1 MVMDHIPEDPGEG
14 TEKPRK
20 KRKVPNTPRVREHRA
35 TMANMMSTVGRT
47 LPQCPTNPDELAFHW
62 QIPSDELIQV
72 SVKILRAVKGTRD
85 EELVDEVAGTDFN
98 LGPIAG
104 RFGPG
109 LYFIRG
115 GGRYSAKIAKVP
127 ISEEL
132 ARKHGFG
139 RAPDLPSA
147 ADLAA
152 QRTLSEAAKKPTDPL
167 DLAAAMELAAKRA
180 AREAIQE
187 IMPQLNMAGGPA
199 RVATPT
205 DTMGQFREMMAF
217 MNGIREDVRRDVERS
232 MGVSKPEPEE
242 PAPWWAGLVQSLGPV
257 LQSMVASRQ
266 AAPAPYQPQAIPPA
280 APVQAVGM
288 AQPAAPAADPA
299 MNKPQLPT
307 LTPQEQA
314 AAAPA
319 VKALQPWA
327 GQLLQLGAQ
336 PITAEEASSELVG
349 LIPPVFYE
357 ALVQFDD
364 LAQAKGPG
372 LLGYI
377 HPDMATERWREI
389 LHALAE
395 NLKRDEP

>member
-1 MVMDHIPEDPGEG
+1 MVMDHIPDEPGEA

-20 KRKVPNTPRVREHRA
+20 KRRIPNTPRVKEHRA

-72 SVKILRAVKGTRD
+72 SVKVLRAVKGTRD

-152 QRTLSEAAKKPTDPL
+152 QRTISEAAKKPTDPL

-180 AREAIQE
+180 AREAFQE
-187 IMPQLNMAGGPA
+187 FLPQLNAAGSPA
-199 RVATPT
+199 RVMSPT
-205 DTMGQFREMMAF
+205 DTMGQFREMMGF

-232 MGVSKPEPEE
+232 MGISKPEPEE
-242 PAPWWAGLVQSLGPV
+242 PAPWWAPIVQSLGPV
-257 LQSMVASRQ
+257 LQSILASRQ
-266 AAPAPYQPQAIPPA
+266 ASAVLHQPPATPPATPAPAL
-280 APVQAVGM
+280 GM
-288 AQPAAPAADPA
+288 AHPSAPSVEPA
-299 MNKPQLPT
+299 MNKPSLPQ

-314 AAAPA
+314 IATPA

-327 GQLLQLGAQ
+327 AQLLQLGAQ
-336 PITAEEASSELVG
+336 PITAEEASAELVG
-349 LIPPVFYE
+349 LIPPVFYDS
-357 ALVQFDD
+357 LIQFDE
-364 LAQAKGPG
+364 LAQVKGSS

-377 HPDMATERWREI
+377 HPEMATDRWCEI
-389 LHALAE
+389 LHVLAE